1 MSQLGLDE
9 KIQLIASLGLDCPPI
24 PSGGLL
30 AEREHLASL
39 IVVLAGGIGRS
50 QTLQAKGINKP
61 ASSSG
66 SETF

>member
-1 MSQLGLDE
+1 MSWLGLDE
-9 KIQLIASLGLDCPPI
+9 NIQLIASLGLNCPPLL
-24 PSGGLL
+24 SGHLL

-39 IVVLAGGIGRS
+39 SVVLAGGLERS
-50 QTLQAKGINKP
+50 RTLQAKGTNEP